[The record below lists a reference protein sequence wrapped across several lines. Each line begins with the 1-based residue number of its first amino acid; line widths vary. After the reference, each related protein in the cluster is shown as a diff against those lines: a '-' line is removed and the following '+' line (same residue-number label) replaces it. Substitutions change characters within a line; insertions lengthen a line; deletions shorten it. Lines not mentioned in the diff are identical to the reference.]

1 MNAKIKRLSKRQQK
15 RYLLRE
21 AEKVLQNLLIAN
33 KSMPSAEQLEQAVSV
48 RYNEILIKS

>member
-21 AEKVLQNLLIAN
+21 AEKILCNLLLSPTAPTN
-33 KSMPSAEQLEQAVSV
+33 VQMEAAVTE
-48 RYNEILIKS
+48 RYNAIFKKA

>member
-33 KSMPSAEQLEQAVSV
+33 KAMPSEDQLEAAVSV

>member
-21 AEKVLQNLLIAN
+21 AEKILCNLLLSSTEPTNVQIEA
-33 KSMPSAEQLEQAVSV
+33 AVSE
-48 RYNEILIKS
+48 RYNEIFKKS

>member
-21 AEKVLQNLLIAN
+21 AEKILCNLLLSPTAPTNVQIA
-33 KSMPSAEQLEQAVSV
+33 AAVTE
-48 RYNEILIKS
+48 RYNAIFKKA

>member
-21 AEKVLQNLLIAN
+21 AEKILCNLLLSPTAPTNVQIEA
-33 KSMPSAEQLEQAVSV
+33 AVTE
-48 RYNEILIKS
+48 RYNAIFKKA

>member
-21 AEKVLQNLLIAN
+21 AEKILCELLLSPTAPTNVQIEA
-33 KSMPSAEQLEQAVSV
+33 AVTE
-48 RYNEILIKS
+48 RYNEIFKKA